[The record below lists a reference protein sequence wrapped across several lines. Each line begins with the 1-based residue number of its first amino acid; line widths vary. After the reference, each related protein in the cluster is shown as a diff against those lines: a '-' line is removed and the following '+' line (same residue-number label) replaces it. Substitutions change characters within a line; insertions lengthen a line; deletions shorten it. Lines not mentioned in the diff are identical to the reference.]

1 MLTLF
6 AGLWANKAG
15 RAVLLLVGGA
25 GLAAAAAATFFGWL
39 AAHDDTI
46 QREARAGYVL
56 LAEKTAAE
64 ARLAE
69 IERQRAAAAITLD
82 EHRRRLAAAQLL
94 EEQRSTEREREI
106 LAYELRLSEANR
118 RCLLDRDDVD
128 FLQRERSTAG
138 GSVSR
143 EGQGVRARQPA
154 RIAR

>member
-1 MLTLF
+1 MLALVATL
-6 AGLWANKAG
+6 WRSKVG
-15 RAVLLLVGGA
+15 RSLLVLVGGA
-25 GLAAAAAATFFGWL
+25 GVAAVLFASFHIWMATHDAAIERA
-39 AAHDDTI
+39 
-46 QREARAGYVL
+46 ARAGYVL

-69 IERQRAAAAITLD
+69 VERQRAAASITLD

-128 FLQRERSTAG
+128 FLQRDRSAVG
-138 GSVSR
+138 GGVNR
-143 EGQGVRARQPA
+143 TGQGVGARQPA
-154 RIAR
+154 GVAR